1 MYDELVK
8 SLRVCGKALEDAVYP
23 DWDVSLYTRA
33 ADAIESMSEAYDKLS
48 RHMDDLAALMPR
60 WIPVTE
66 RLPKADEYDER
77 GYAVP
82 YLVMNGWMR
91 VTARRTKDY
100 WVLFGNGTVLENVT
114 HWMPLPEPPK
124 EET

>member
-1 MYDELVK
+1 MSDYDELIVK
-8 SLRVCGKALEDAVYP
+8 LRDDNAC
-23 DWDVSLYTRA
+23 VSLKTLHEA
-33 ADAIESMSEAYDKLS
+33 ADAIEELLQKMQQL
-48 RHMDDLAALMPR
+48 PR

-66 RLPKADEYDER
+66 RLPKADEYDVR

-100 WVLFGNGTVLENVT
+100 WVLFGEGKVLEYVT
-114 HWMPLPEPPK
+114 NWMPLPEPPK
-124 EET
+124 EES

>member
-1 MYDELVK
+1 MYDELIK
-8 SLRVCGKALEDAVYP
+8 RLRTDAVLVVFP
-23 DWDVSLYTRA
+23 LCDDLIEA
-33 ADAIESMSEAYDKLS
+33 ADAIEELRKRVDESIPK
-48 RHMDDLAALMPR
+48 DDAEIIIAEVAKPQ

-66 RLPKADEYDER
+66 RLPKADEYDVR

-100 WVLFGNGTVLENVT
+100 WVLFGEGKVLEYVT
-114 HWMPLPEPPK
+114 NWMPLPEPPE

>member
-48 RHMDDLAALMPR
+48 RHMDDLAALFPK
-60 WIPVTE
+60 WVSVLDK
-66 RLPKADEYDER
+66 LPSVGDRVLTTSTDTR
-77 GYAVP
+77 GNRFYKVDFIIA
-82 YLVMNGWMR
+82 NGDWF
-91 VTARRTKDY
+91 D
-100 WVLFGNGTVLENVT
+100 NGNVT
-114 HWMPLPEPPK
+114 HWMPLPSTEGLN
-124 EET
+124 ET